1 MERYLEAKQ
10 TGTSRTPERQEA
22 EIAFCSVVLYDAR
35 LNYSRTYVHR
45 NREIRIMNNANFNP
59 DIIER
64 WYHTVVDKCRLD
76 PTSFQLMQGNQVLNY
91 TSETLWNIFDV
102 IPPKSLNHFYNPAQ
116 INLFS
121 DNYGAIIQ
129 SLKSDNPIVSEAVQ
143 TWTAIGGTTD
153 IKAFNKTIKDLKQ
166 ELEASSS
173 ISFSVNTTSES
184 PNVSQSWASG
194 NIESPGFSLFQ
205 GDKIDNSET
214 IINVEFKK
222 IITFVS
228 APLSK
233 KSTLNPDL
241 NNYKP
246 WYNSAALQLAY
257 HEKETWSRPQSWN
270 TFFGQGG
277 SNFRCCVSLVV
288 VDGVTIETKSTN
300 KIGFCPCPLQFDTDS
315 QKPTKTVTG
324 QTVKM
329 ESPLGNPLILGANVL
344 TVPRFLGI
352 STTPI
357 TESSKISKELEEIL
371 CSMNVIRKIAIAI
384 ANDTEKELINPKYY
398 LEHGEIKRADL
409 HIYEKEVGF
418 VASRKT
424 EYSTFGT
431 WGVVTYEIKNTN
443 KKLAIMWSVPY
454 NYGIYENWFKL
465 SIINLDSQTDKNL
478 LDDMYYN
485 KGMTKGKV
493 KKAATGSETWQQEG
507 YILQGIMGTGGSATL
522 NIQLIVE

>member
-1 MERYLEAKQ
+1 
-10 TGTSRTPERQEA
+10 
-22 EIAFCSVVLYDAR
+22 
-35 LNYSRTYVHR
+35 
-45 NREIRIMNNANFNP
+45 MNNANFNP

-246 WYNSAALQLAY
+246 WYNSAALQLA
-257 HEKETWSRPQSWN
+257 
-270 TFFGQGG
+270 
-277 SNFRCCVSLVV
+277 
-288 VDGVTIETKSTN
+288 
-300 KIGFCPCPLQFDTDS
+300 
-315 QKPTKTVTG
+315 
-324 QTVKM
+324 
-329 ESPLGNPLILGANVL
+329 
-344 TVPRFLGI
+344 
-352 STTPI
+352 
-357 TESSKISKELEEIL
+357 
-371 CSMNVIRKIAIAI
+371 
-384 ANDTEKELINPKYY
+384 
-398 LEHGEIKRADL
+398 
-409 HIYEKEVGF
+409 
-418 VASRKT
+418 
-424 EYSTFGT
+424 
-431 WGVVTYEIKNTN
+431 
-443 KKLAIMWSVPY
+443 
-454 NYGIYENWFKL
+454 
-465 SIINLDSQTDKNL
+465 
-478 LDDMYYN
+478 
-485 KGMTKGKV
+485 
-493 KKAATGSETWQQEG
+493 
-507 YILQGIMGTGGSATL
+507 
-522 NIQLIVE
+522 